1 MSVSRYNIYQKICI
15 LLVMVIIVTT
25 LKKTHKYCKLIR
37 ILNEKVYKMK
47 SIVRINTLLMNS
59 IVKEKYFH
67 NIIPFPRNLLLL
79 STLESDL
86 SVNVIKNIL
95 SNHNIEQESTLKRII
110 ESVKKYNQRN
120 RKIA

>member
-1 MSVSRYNIYQKICI
+1 
-15 LLVMVIIVTT
+15 
-25 LKKTHKYCKLIR
+25 
-37 ILNEKVYKMK
+37 MK